1 MKKQA
6 YTMIAALLL
15 TGLVAISSAKA
26 QSLSSGKLV
35 ANIPFEFSVGN
46 KAMPAGQ
53 YTVRSIAPASQNVVL
68 LIQGKRNKASAMIQ
82 TTTIESRRLQESAKL
97 VFHRYG
103 DRYFFVQAW
112 MQGDSNGLE
121 APRPRAERAMPDSLA
136 GNAPKT
142 ETIALTRRR

>member
-1 MKKQA
+1 MVQM
-6 YTMIAALLL
+6 TSLI
-15 TGLVAISSAKA
+15 GKA
-26 QSLSSGKLV
+26 
-35 ANIPFEFSVGN
+35 
-46 KAMPAGQ
+46 
-53 YTVRSIAPASQNVVL
+53 
-68 LIQGKRNKASAMIQ
+68 
-82 TTTIESRRLQESAKL
+82 QESAKL

-103 DRYFFVQAW
+103 NQYAFAQAW